1 MLLYG
6 YGGDLMKQ
14 IHNDLIVKSNKLVE
28 ASYKLTAGEQKIIY
42 KLTSI
47 INKNDDDFKE
57 YSFKISEFIKLLGI
71 KDQSKYTEIPKIT
84 KGLMKKVF
92 TIHDEKGELQ
102 ISWLS
107 SVRYLKGTGEVILK
121 FDSNLKPLL
130 LELKKEFTKFNI
142 KNVIRFKSFYS
153 MRIYEL
159 LKQYSNIGERI
170 FELND
175 LRYILGIE
183 PEEYKLYS
191 DFKRY
196 VIKQAQ
202 KEINSNKTDMSFEF
216 EEIKTGRKVTS
227 IKFIIKSNRK
237 NNPKDE
243 IAAGAVASKIQIQQK
258 QDLIKEVQ
266 AMFTEHKITKA
277 EASCIL
283 KDANN
288 NIDLIKQCYTYLLD
302 KNVKNIVGY
311 MRKLVKGFNE
321 PQENKTSTFNNFK
334 QRDYDFKELEM
345 KLLGWK

>member
-1 MLLYG
+1 MLSYG
-6 YGGDLMKQ
+6 YGGDKMKQ
-14 IHNDLIVKSNKLVE
+14 KQNELIVKSNKLIE

-57 YSFKISEFIKLLGI
+57 YSFKISEFIELLGI

-142 KNVIRFKSFYS
+142 KNVIKFKSFYS

-159 LKQYSNIGERI
+159 LKQYLNIGERN
-170 FELND
+170 FELD
-175 LRYILGIE
+175 ELRYILGIE
-183 PEEYKLYS
+183 LEEYKLYS

-196 VIKQAQ
+196 VIVQAQ
-202 KEINSNKTDMSFEF
+202 KELIKSDLYFDF
-216 EEIKTGRKVTS
+216 QEIKTGRKVTS
-227 IKFIIKSNRK
+227 IKFIIKSNSNFK
-237 NNPKDE
+237 NETAITGATETE
-243 IAAGAVASKIQIQQK
+243 IKETNLIKQVQSIFYKHSITELEASKILKTAKNDVDIIKQK
-258 QDLIKEVQ
+258 YNIICQ
-266 AMFTEHKITKA
+266 T
-277 EASCIL
+277 
-283 KDANN
+283 N
-288 NIDLIKQCYTYLLD
+288 NI
-302 KNVKNIVGY
+302 KNIVGATIQAI
-311 MRKLVKGFNE
+311 KEDWQGQKQNS
-321 PQENKTSTFNNFK
+321 NSTFNNFK
-334 QRDYDFKELEM
+334 QRDYDFKDLEK
-345 KLLGWK
+345 KLLGWE

>member
-1 MLLYG
+1 
-6 YGGDLMKQ
+6 MKQ

-237 NNPKDE
+237 NKSKDE
-243 IAAGAVASKIQIQQK
+243 IAAEAVSSEPQTQQK
-258 QDLIKEVQ
+258 QDLVKNVQ
-266 AMFTEHKITKA
+266 AIFTRHKISKH

-283 KDANN
+283 KDAKYNLDLIQKCYEYASSK
-288 NIDLIKQCYTYLLD
+288 NID
-302 KNVKNIVGY
+302 NIIGY
-311 MRKLVKGFNE
+311 MRELVKGFNE
-321 PQENKTSTFNNFK
+321 PQGNNKTSTFNNFK
-334 QRDYDFKELEM
+334 QRDYNFDELEK
-345 KLLGWK
+345 KLLGWE